1 MKSET
6 FKRTFA
12 AIGFAL
18 AAAGASAQGFP
29 NKPVQIV
36 VPYPAGGATD
46 ALARNLALRLSQS
59 WGQQVVVDNKPGGNT
74 LIGAQLVAKAP
85 ADGYT
90 LLLSAEAT
98 LVTNPFL
105 YAKLPY
111 NPVRDFAPITVLVDV
126 PQVLVVNAGQQV
138 ATLAQFIDKLKQEP
152 GKLSYGSFGTGSTGH
167 LNMEKFKR
175 ATGTD
180 LAHIPYKGLAPALT
194 DLAGGNVQAML
205 GSIGSV
211 AAQIQSGRIT
221 GLAVSGAKR
230 TPILPNIPTF
240 EEAGLKGY
248 DSASWFFLVA
258 PAGTP
263 NPVIDKIYKDTT
275 AILRDP
281 VFVRDSIAKNGL
293 EVVANTPAEFAAQIK
308 REMDVYGKLV
318 KDTGATLDQ

>member
-1 MKSET
+1 MRLKHAVTGMTMALVMGATWAQT
-6 FKRTFA
+6 FPT
-12 AIGFAL
+12 
-18 AAAGASAQGFP
+18 
-29 NKPVQIV
+29 KPVQIV

-46 ALARNLALRLSQS
+46 ALARNLALRLSQT

-111 NPVRDFAPITVLVDV
+111 NPTRDFAPITVLVDV

-138 ATLAQFIDKLKQEP
+138 STLPQFIDRLKQQP

-180 LAHIPYKGLAPALT
+180 MAHIPYKGLAPALT

-211 AAQIQSGRIT
+211 AAQINSGRIT

-263 NPVIDKIYKDTT
+263 NPVIDKIYRDTN

-293 EVVANTPAEFAAQIK
+293 EVVANTPAEFAVQIK